1 MLFILCLGAGLA
13 FPDQDT
19 LSRFKAAGV
28 CSGVLLT
35 LSVFLLN
42 ARRDH
47 ATADFQ
53 FLSACGD
60 DLLLIH
66 KRMLQLRARCANRQS
81 DIVLLVEVQID
92 ISKRLIDAYW
102 TAEMQ
107 LRQALKVPLPHSQSR
122 PV

>member
-1 MLFILCLGAGLA
+1 MLLTFGLSAGLA
-13 FPDQDT
+13 YPDQDT
-19 LSRFKAAGV
+19 LSRFKAVGV
-28 CSGVLLT
+28 CSGVFLT

-66 KRMLQLRARCANRQS
+66 KRLLQLRAQCANCQS
-81 DIVLLVEVQID
+81 DIVLLVEAQVD

-102 TAEMQ
+102 SAEMQ
-107 LRQALKVPLPHSQSR
+107 LRQALTVPLPHSQSR
-122 PV
+122 VV